1 MRLLNDNEKMML
13 KNADT
18 KKIQEIKYIKRQGTR
33 DQKKIKENIKKGG
46 TKKRQKDVT
55 RFRISCDK

>member
-33 DQKKIKENIKKGG
+33 NQKKIKGNIKKGG